1 MWYLDDGTLASDI
14 EIALAD
20 YKKILETGMV
30 LGLNVNANKYELC
43 ILDPKSEEYSNVL
56 ERFCNLTNGV

>member
-1 MWYLDDGTLASDI
+1 
-14 EIALAD
+14 
-20 YKKILETGMV
+20 MV